1 MKIKYKSNL
10 CAGVV
15 SIIFGIICAVI
26 IPKQIGT
33 EFSVSYGITS
43 RTVPYA
49 IALLCVV
56 CGIAL
61 IVQSLVFKKDEE
73 KTMELSKELKALAY
87 MVVMLIYALLFKHS
101 FIGSTVFLGVVTL
114 AFTGC
119 RKKLFYVIVI
129 AAVVILYL
137 LFSQVLHVRLP

>member
-119 RKKLFYVIVI
+119 RKKLFYVIIIVT
-129 AAVVILYL
+129 VVILYL

>member
-15 SIIFGIICAVI
+15 SILFGIICAVI

-119 RKKLFYVIVI
+119 RKKLFYVIIIVT
-129 AAVVILYL
+129 VVILYL

>member
-1 MKIKYKSNL
+1 MKISYKSNF
-10 CAGVV
+10 CAGVA
-15 SIIFGIICAVI
+15 SIIFGIICWFVI
-26 IPKQIGT
+26 PRQIGT

-49 IALLCVV
+49 VALLCIV

-61 IVQSLVFKKDEE
+61 IVQSLVFKKDEV
-73 KTMELSKELKALAY
+73 KTVEIGKELKALAY
-87 MVVMLIYALLFKHS
+87 MVVMLVYALLFKRS

-129 AAVVILYL
+129 AAVVVLYL

>member
-129 AAVVILYL
+129 AAVAILYL

>member
-26 IPKQIGT
+26 VPKQIGT

-49 IALLCVV
+49 IALLSVV

-61 IVQSLVFKKDEE
+61 VVQSLVFKKDEE
-73 KTMELSKELKALAY
+73 KTMELDKELKALAY
-87 MVVMLIYALLFKHS
+87 MVVMLVYALLFKHS

>member
-1 MKIKYKSNL
+1 
-10 CAGVV
+10 
-15 SIIFGIICAVI
+15 
-26 IPKQIGT
+26 
-33 EFSVSYGITS
+33 
-43 RTVPYA
+43 
-49 IALLCVV
+49 
-56 CGIAL
+56 
-61 IVQSLVFKKDEE
+61 
-73 KTMELSKELKALAY
+73 